1 MGTHIFFEKDEETPV
16 DELYAKCESYYEYVA
31 KTNKVLRMNRVLL
44 KSKQEGEE
52 DEEREI
58 EQINDQ
64 EDPVKAESY
73 QAALDQLLRSGRP
86 PPRQISTSQ
95 TSTDQK
101 QYQWNDG
108 SWSTRCDRQLIDF
121 TRHENL
127 VNTNLSDDFLR
138 TAVKDTLDMIE
149 KSVICDTM

>member
-1 MGTHIFFEKDEETPV
+1 MRRADIDLVIITSSHLLSGSFDYSMGMHIFFEKDEETPV

-73 QAALDQLLRSGRP
+73 QAALDQLLRPGRLA
-86 PPRQISTSQ
+86 PRQISTNE
-95 TSTDQK
+95 TSNKQKNTDMM
-101 QYQWNDG
+101 
-108 SWSTRCDRQLIDF
+108 
-121 TRHENL
+121 E
-127 VNTNLSDDFLR
+127 TNQQDATDS
-138 TAVKDTLDMIE
+138 
-149 KSVICDTM
+149 

>member
-1 MGTHIFFEKDEETPV
+1 MRRADIDLVIISSSHLLSGSFDYSMGTHIFFEKDEETPV

-73 QAALDQLLRSGRP
+73 QAALDQLLRPGRP
-86 PPRQISTSQ
+86 APRQISTSEKSTKQ
-95 TSTDQK
+95 NNTNELMETDQ
-101 QYQWNDG
+101 QDATD
-108 SWSTRCDRQLIDF
+108 S
-121 TRHENL
+121 
-127 VNTNLSDDFLR
+127 
-138 TAVKDTLDMIE
+138 
-149 KSVICDTM
+149 